1 MLSNNPKA
9 CQTESPQ
16 ATRISHC
23 LPCAAP
29 STGERGGLSGT
40 TCLSLRA
47 FSRAQASC
55 CATRHARSAQ
65 GSFSRL
71 HAKNRAHLVNPGA
84 AFFLVTFFLA
94 AQEKVTRQ
102 RRNRMRKSEFDN
114 GNRPLNVVP
123 VNRGTTYKVIAM
135 IYFAHTLLR
144 IHNLNGRKLSR
155 MIFRFLRNE
164 HCRFAGDFTINFSHF
179 SVWIG
184 HHCRPAAIGLQTN
197 FAV

>member
-1 MLSNNPKA
+1 MAGTFRCKALNSSNPKA
-9 CQTESPQ
+9 YQAGSPQ
-16 ATRISHC
+16 ATPIPHC

-65 GSFSRL
+65 GSLTRVFCET
-71 HAKNRAHLVNPGA
+71 NRGAGA

-102 RRNRMRKSEFDN
+102 RRNRVLKSEFQS
-114 GNRPLNVVP
+114 GYELP
-123 VNRGTTYKVIAM
+123 
-135 IYFAHTLLR
+135 
-144 IHNLNGRKLSR
+144 
-155 MIFRFLRNE
+155 
-164 HCRFAGDFTINFSHF
+164 
-179 SVWIG
+179 
-184 HHCRPAAIGLQTN
+184 
-197 FAV
+197 